1 MNATFET
8 ARQIHQIGGGRVII
22 GSGSLVGAASLMA
35 VPSVLQWHQLTDR
48 QPSLCMYVYIYIYV
62 CVCVCVCVC
71 LCVCVRMYVFI
82 IFPNVLYAH
91 RSGTRPTGGGPS
103 TMTPFHQILQRNT
116 ALSPHVK

>member
-48 QPSLCMYVYIYIYV
+48 QPSLCMYVYIYIYIYMCV
-62 CVCVCVCVC
+62 CVCVCVCVYVYGC
-71 LCVCVRMYVFI
+71 MYLLH
-82 IFPNVLYAH
+82 FPMYYMPIDRGPDRQGVVH
-91 RSGTRPTGGGPS
+91 R
-103 TMTPFHQILQRNT
+103 Q
-116 ALSPHVK
+116 